1 MADVKEPLVLFLI
14 GMRINTLWRVW
25 EWFPAFLAMPTMIV
39 ELYKNPELGFLK
51 ATHFSPKPATGLLFL
66 SHDQN

>member
-25 EWFPAFLAMPTMIV
+25 EWFP
-39 ELYKNPELGFLK
+39 
-51 ATHFSPKPATGLLFL
+51 SPKPATGLLFL
-66 SHDQN
+66 AHDQNEGVEAL